1 MHSTRNPPLQL
12 QETPN
17 VGGGRV
23 AVVLESLYRKI

>member
-23 AVVLESLYRKI
+23 AVLESLYRKR